1 MYFSSGIDYTKLLHI
16 KNFVVY
22 LYTKE
27 IRNEYQSVDG
37 DWLEVVE
44 LLVRERYTA
53 VKCRKE
59 LPND

>member
-37 DWLEVVE
+37 GSGTVSQGKI
-44 LLVRERYTA
+44 YG
-53 VKCRKE
+53 C
-59 LPND
+59 